1 MYEKLAQEMMRIFE
15 RKGPVPPRDR
25 ISTLMRGE
33 MAVLRLLEQ
42 EDRRMT
48 AGEICRLLDMKTPRI
63 AAVLGSLE
71 KKGLIDRSEDAEDR
85 RRVIVSLNDEGKA
98 ICLRKKK
105 EAAGYLQ
112 RMLERLG
119 EKDAQE
125 FVRLMCR
132 VHEIMPEIRPPKP
145 GENENMEDG
154 HE

>member
-1 MYEKLAQEMMRIFE
+1 MYEQLAQEMMHIFE

-25 ISTLMRGE
+25 INTLMRGE

-98 ICLRKKK
+98 TCLQKKR